1 MSHLEKNICAYGLMN
16 DQLVHIDQVESGLAC
31 ECSCIGCGD
40 KLVAKK
46 GEVKQH
52 HFAHHTMDSNECS
65 ESVLHK
71 ICKHIVENEKRILSP
86 ELTVSCHQFD
96 LAGIEHTKQETLAP
110 ELLMFTEVL
119 LEQAEGEFIPDVT
132 GLIDHQQKVFIEIVV
147 TNDVSEEK
155 LEKVKRLG
163 VPMMAIYV
171 SELDLMEPLE
181 SLTASVIE
189 QAPRQWIYHPII
201 EQLETRLQNEL
212 EFEISIINERMRLA
226 VLEEQETNNQSTPIA
241 LKQNQMLLLGYNSA
255 HGYSRKKA
263 RSFDFSMLHVTNPI
277 RSSSTANYTVRANGG
292 YEVKNIYFDEAL
304 LPQLAE
310 MTFPCIVE
318 LGIKAAFISG
328 RAATVVDAITTV

>member
-1 MSHLEKNICAYGLMN
+1 MSHLEKNISAYGLMN

-31 ECSCIGCGD
+31 KCSCIGCGD

-46 GEVKQH
+46 GELKQH
-52 HFAHHTMDSNECS
+52 HFAHHAMDSNECS
-65 ESVLHK
+65 ESALHK

-96 LAGIEHTKQETLAP
+96 LAGIEHAKHETLAA
-110 ELLMFTEVL
+110 ELLMFNEVL
-119 LEQAEGEFIPDVT
+119 LEQTEGDFIPDVT
-132 GLIDHQQKVFIEIVV
+132 GVFDHQQRVFIEIVV

-189 QAPRQWIYHPII
+189 QAPRKWIYHPII
-201 EQLETRLQNEL
+201 EQLETRLRNEL

-226 VLEEQETNNQSTPIA
+226 VLEEQETSNQSTPIV

-263 RSFDFSMLHVTNPI
+263 RNFDFSMLHVTNPI
-277 RSSSTANYTVRANGG
+277 RSSSTVNYTVRANGG
-292 YEVKNIYFDEAL
+292 YEVKSIYFDEAL
-304 LPQLAE
+304 LPQLAA
-310 MTFPCIVE
+310 MTFPCVVE

-328 RAATVVDAITTV
+328 RPATLVDSITTV